1 MHGGH
6 GIELAREHR
15 PDLILVDLHLPDM
28 PGTTVLD
35 RLGEDPATASIPVA
49 VVGSHAAAHEVRELL
64 GRGVVGFLTKPFDV
78 RALLSL
84 VDAVRSA
91 RVG

>member
-1 MHGGH
+1 MHGGL
-6 GIELAREHR
+6 GVELAREHV

-28 PGTTVLD
+28 PGTVVLD
-35 RLGEDPATASIPVA
+35 RLSEDPATASIPVA
-49 VVGSHAAAHEVRELL
+49 VVGGDAAAHEVRDLL